1 MQINTIQMESIQER
15 KQMSKTTPD
24 GLDIFAITILV
35 IGLFVLVIGLL
46 TFLSIYAPWILAV
59 MSILAFIWA
68 GIRIWR
74 R

>member
-1 MQINTIQMESIQER
+1 MESIQER